1 MTAHPATS
9 SSGLS
14 SESSEQIEKPKDS
27 RNMKG
32 TLSLSPQVPDA
43 TQGPVAIFWDIENC
57 PVPSNVRPEDV
68 TVNIRMALRVHP
80 VIKGLVTMFS
90 AYGDFNAFPR
100 RLREGCQRTGVKL
113 IDVPNG
119 RKDAADKA
127 ILVDMFVFALDNPQP
142 SSIMLIS
149 GDVDFSPA
157 LHILGQ
163 RGYNVI
169 LVIPARVSVSS
180 ALCNAGSFVW
190 DWPSVARG
198 EGLFPPVKAL
208 IPPRGGVADVSGML
222 MGCQMYE
229 NSDKQNEEEATVC
242 RGLSRSNYNARNF
255 SMISESLAEYNG
267 ISMSLPCHPGGM
279 PSHSLPSGLTEVP
292 AVGPSLFGQS
302 DVTPVPPGDINGL
315 KGQLVKLLE
324 LFGGCLPLTHI
335 PVEYQKF
342 YGNLLYTS
350 EYGAC
355 KFMNLLKKMADAI
368 SVEGKGQR
376 KFAYLRNRRAR
387 PSTPPLIVAKK
398 DRKGKR
404 MQVVNAD
411 NVTTPE
417 SSDEFSDDER
427 LVIEHGGRKKSDT
440 AALVEQSLQRFK
452 HEIQE
457 ILVSYFCRILLSNFE
472 AIYKLRYKR
481 PLDYESFGVTEL
493 EQLLEKVKD
502 VVVMQEEPVSKRR
515 FLAAVGG

>member
-1 MTAHPATS
+1 M
-9 SSGLS
+9 
-14 SESSEQIEKPKDS
+14 
-27 RNMKG
+27 
-32 TLSLSPQVPDA
+32 
-43 TQGPVAIFWDIENC
+43 AIFWDIEIC
-57 PVPSNVRPEDV
+57 PVPSNVRTEDV
-68 TVNIRMALRVHP
+68 AGNVRMALQVHP
-80 VIKGLVTMFS
+80 VIEGVITMFS

-113 IDVPNG
+113 IYVPNG

-127 ILVDMFVFALDNPQP
+127 ILFDMFVFALDNPQP

-169 LVIPARVSVSS
+169 LFIPARVSVSS
-180 ALCNAGSFVW
+180 ALCNAESFVW

-198 EGLFPPVKAL
+198 EGLSPPVKAL

-267 ISMSLPCHPGGM
+267 ILISLPCHPGGM

-302 DVTPVPPGDINGL
+302 DVTSVPPADINGL

-342 YGNLLYTS
+342 CSLTCFILQNMGLVNLWI
-350 EYGAC
+350 
-355 KFMNLLKKMADAI
+355 F
-368 SVEGKGQR
+368 
-376 KFAYLRNRRAR
+376 
-387 PSTPPLIVAKK
+387 
-398 DRKGKR
+398 
-404 MQVVNAD
+404 
-411 NVTTPE
+411 
-417 SSDEFSDDER
+417 
-427 LVIEHGGRKKSDT
+427 
-440 AALVEQSLQRFK
+440 
-452 HEIQE
+452 
-457 ILVSYFCRILLSNFE
+457 
-472 AIYKLRYKR
+472 
-481 PLDYESFGVTEL
+481 
-493 EQLLEKVKD
+493 
-502 VVVMQEEPVSKRR
+502 
-515 FLAAVGG
+515 